1 MSESICIIGGSGFYD
16 FLPDPSEIF
25 VNTPFSSSPVKLY
38 KDKMVSKEIYFLPR
52 HGEGH
57 TIPPHRINF
66 KANIFALHS
75 LSISRVISTSAVG
88 SVRHSIKP
96 GNYVILDQFIDF
108 IRPITY
114 FEGDFSVEFPDGNKL
129 EGVVHTDMS
138 APYCTEI
145 REIAKDILSDI
156 PYSKMEGTY
165 FCAHGPRFETP
176 GEIKAIQSMGADVV
190 GMTNSSEAILSREL
204 GICYSSIAVVTNF
217 AAGLQQ
223 EVNHQEVIDLFN
235 ERASELKDILKRIIE
250 QLPSEKHCSCRN
262 HIKK

>member
-1 MSESICIIGGSGFYD
+1 MNKSICIIGGSGFYD
-16 FLPDPSEIF
+16 FLPNPSEVFIQ
-25 VNTPFSSSPVKLY
+25 TPFSSSPIKLY
-38 KDKMVSKEIYFLPR
+38 KDKLMEKDIFFLPR

-57 TIPPHRINF
+57 TIPPHGINF

-88 SVRHSIKP
+88 SVRNSIKP

-114 FEGDFSVEFPDGNKL
+114 FEGDFSIEFPDGNKL

-138 APYCTEI
+138 SPYCSEI
-145 REIAKDILSDI
+145 REFARGILSDF

-176 GEIKAIQSMGADVV
+176 AEIKAIQAMGADVV
-190 GMTNSSEAILSREL
+190 GMTNSSEAILCREL
-204 GICYSSIAVVTNF
+204 GICYSSIAVVTNY

-235 ERASELKDILKRIIE
+235 ERASELKNILKKLIKQI
-250 QLPSEKHCSCRN
+250 PSEKHCSCRN
-262 HIKK
+262 HIEK